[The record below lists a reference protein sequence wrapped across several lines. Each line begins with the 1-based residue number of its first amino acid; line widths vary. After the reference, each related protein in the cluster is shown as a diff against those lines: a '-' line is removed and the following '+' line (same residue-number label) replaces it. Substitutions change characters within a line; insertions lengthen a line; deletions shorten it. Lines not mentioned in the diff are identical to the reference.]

1 MKVLINLLLPLVITA
16 CAGVPNLSLEQKKS
30 IPSTVEKPFQQ
41 GLARMR
47 AKEYRAAERLFKRVV
62 SVDKTLPG
70 AYLNLAIVQTHLGKD
85 SAAMV
90 AVETLLALDEKHVA
104 GLNQQ
109 GLLLRRRGDFEAAK
123 LVYEKALEI
132 EPKYVLARLNL
143 GVLCDLYLNQP
154 VCALQAYRQFQQQNG
169 IEDKQVAGWIVELE
183 RRK

>member
-1 MKVLINLLLPLVITA
+1 MKVLINLLLPLFITA
-16 CAGVPNLSLEQKKS
+16 CAAMPNFSSEQKKS
-30 IPSTVEKPFQQ
+30 VPSAVEIPFQQ

-90 AVETLLALDEKHVA
+90 AVETLLALDGKHVA

-123 LVYEKALEI
+123 LAYEKALEI
-132 EPKYVLARLNL
+132 APKYALARLNL
-143 GVLCDLYLNQP
+143 GVLCDLYLNRP
-154 VCALQAYRQFQQQNG
+154 VCALQAYKQFQQQSG
-169 IEDKQVAGWIVELE
+169 AKDKQVAGWILDLE